1 MPTQISTIETLVRQR
16 LDEISPRYWASDEL
30 VGIIGAGVRDLWRDI
45 ANLKQEHFLTVNTTD
60 VTMPADSYELAGVPN
75 DVHKVHLIEVRD
87 LTSSSN
93 GLVFQPLDYNHKDF
107 ALARSRGSISPE
119 ADTIFYAITAPGSPV
134 GAPVIRVAPSVS
146 STVNL
151 RFSYVPTLGTLTA
164 GSVVPIP
171 GEADNALVAWSVA
184 YARAKEREDRAPDPA
199 WIKIY
204 ATEKDN
210 LLNSL
215 GLRQYHEPS
224 YADALFSEYW

>member
-1 MPTQISTIETLVRQR
+1 MSTQISAVETLVRQR
-16 LDEISPRYWASDEL
+16 LDEISPRYWSSDEL
-30 VGIIGAGVRDLWRDI
+30 VGHISAGIRDLWRDI
-45 ANLKQEHFLTVNTTD
+45 ANLKQEHYLTVDETN
-60 VTMPADSYELAGVPN
+60 VYMPANSYELAGVPV

-87 LTSSSN
+87 LTGTSN
-93 GLVFQPLDYNHKDF
+93 GLVFAPLDYNHKDF
-107 ALARSRGSISPE
+107 ALARSRGSIAPE

-134 GAPVIRVAPSVS
+134 GAPVIRVAPKVS
-146 STVNL
+146 SAVNL

-164 GSVVPIP
+164 GSMVPIP
-171 GEADNALVAWSVA
+171 GEADNALVAWTVG

-199 WIKIY
+199 WMKIY
-204 ATEKDN
+204 GMEKEN